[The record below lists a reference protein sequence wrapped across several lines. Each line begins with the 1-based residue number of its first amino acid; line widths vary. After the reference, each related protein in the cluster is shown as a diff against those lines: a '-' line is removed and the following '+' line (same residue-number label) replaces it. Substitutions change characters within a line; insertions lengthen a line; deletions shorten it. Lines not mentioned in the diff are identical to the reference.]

1 MIRFEN
7 VTKEFPNGTI
17 AIDDVSF
24 VIDPSEFVFLVGPS
38 GAGKTT
44 ILRLLMREL
53 HPTSGMINV
62 DGSDLAA
69 IKKRELPLLRRQ
81 IGAVFQDYKLI
92 SDRTVYENVAL
103 VSDIIKRTQ
112 REIDEHVNEILSL
125 VGLEEKRD
133 LFPSQLSG
141 GELQRTT
148 IARALA
154 TQPSIIF
161 ADEPTGNLDQATA
174 WEIINLL
181 LMINK
186 KDTTVIVSTHNQ
198 DIVESVDK
206 RVIEL
211 VKGRVVRDTKKPPE
225 QKAPTR
231 ESAKSEQ
238 PSGETPQKE
247 AETRLE
253 KEPQKVENETV
264 PEETKVKSQKQKRK
278 KKKE

>member
-92 SDRTVYENVAL
+92 PDRTVAENVAL

-161 ADEPTGNLDQATA
+161 AE
-174 WEIINLL
+174 
-181 LMINK
+181 
-186 KDTTVIVSTHNQ
+186 
-198 DIVESVDK
+198 
-206 RVIEL
+206 
-211 VKGRVVRDTKKPPE
+211 
-225 QKAPTR
+225 
-231 ESAKSEQ
+231 
-238 PSGETPQKE
+238 
-247 AETRLE
+247 
-253 KEPQKVENETV
+253 
-264 PEETKVKSQKQKRK
+264 
-278 KKKE
+278 